1 MIARL
6 ANIIVIFQDKYLR
19 VVFGLGII
27 LILAAT
33 IIIIAKMG
41 RLNSPFIIHFDSYRG
56 IDLLGGLKE
65 ILLIPILAFI
75 ILLIN
80 FGLANFLYSRE
91 RFLSHIFAFVS
102 LWLAIL
108 ILIVVSVIISVN

>member
-6 ANIIVIFQDKYLR
+6 VNIVVILKDKYLR
-19 VVFGLGII
+19 VVFGLGIV
-27 LILAAT
+27 LILAAA

-41 RLNSPFIIHFDSYRG
+41 HLNSPFIIHFDSERG

-65 ILLIPILAFI
+65 ILLIPVLALI

-91 RFLSHIFAFVS
+91 RFLSYIFAFIG

-108 ILIVVSVIISVN
+108 ILIAASVIILVN